1 MSTPGQRRAGSHI
14 SLLLGAALAVAS
26 FAASPARA
34 QNAYRCIE
42 ELSEDQLDYRIGKI
56 QRNFEDGQERAA
68 AWRFGWMFGVAGSLT
83 LPAFSLAAQNTPR
96 ARRFFD
102 WAILAGGIATV
113 AQLAVIPMPDVWGA
127 KRIRRKR
134 DTTIEEKRAK
144 LRYAT
149 RTLEKAS
156 KVHAYLGGPNYGGG
170 GVVYGLVM
178 GSVYVGLYG
187 DENDELPSAHDRR
200 LARFRAAGLYL
211 LPPALSIPQ
220 AVTHPKHSYEYWEE
234 YRGFACS
241 DQYFDAGEQ
250 GPEFDLSFG
259 PMNLTFRVRF

>member
-1 MSTPGQRRAGSHI
+1 MSTPGQRRAASHI

-26 FAASPARA
+26 SAASPARA

-56 QRNFEDGQERAA
+56 QKNFEDGQERAA
-68 AWRFGWMFGVAGSLT
+68 AWRFGWMFGVAGTLT
-83 LPAFSLAAQNTPR
+83 LPAYSLAAQNTPR

-211 LPPALSIPQ
+211 LPPALSISQ